1 MDEAE
6 QRDRIARY
14 VAAYNCFDV
23 DGMLALPELPSQ
35 RAELAQHI
43 RAAQLLPP
51 DWQRAALRASDWLR
65 PRT

>member
-1 MDEAE
+1 
-6 QRDRIARY
+6 
-14 VAAYNCFDV
+14 V

-51 DWQRAALRASDWLR
+51 DWQRAALRASDWLWKVLR